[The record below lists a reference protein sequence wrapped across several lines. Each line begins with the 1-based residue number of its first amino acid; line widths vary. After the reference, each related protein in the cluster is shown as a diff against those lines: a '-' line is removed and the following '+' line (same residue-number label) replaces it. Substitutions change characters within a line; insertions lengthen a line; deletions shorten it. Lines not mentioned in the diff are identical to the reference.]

1 MVYHIYYSN
10 FVLPN
15 IFINKTYSNK
25 LHKCIFPNLYVSV
38 ICNYLM
44 HKLSNWDFEKWKFW
58 SKFKFLESEIYETE
72 IFENENF
79 LKEILKLK
87 FWNWNV
93 EIKVLK

>member
-1 MVYHIYYSN
+1 
-10 FVLPN
+10 
-15 IFINKTYSNK
+15 
-25 LHKCIFPNLYVSV
+25 
-38 ICNYLM
+38 M

-58 SKFKFLESEIYETE
+58 SKIKFLESEIYETE

-87 FWNWNV
+87 FWTWNV